1 MASYLPFF
9 PFRVDLFQ
17 NEGKTIL
24 TILSSDS
31 VSVPLKVNANICKGD
46 QSG

>member
-9 PFRVDLFQ
+9 PFRVDPFQ

-31 VSVPLKVNANICKGD
+31 VVPLKVNANICKGD